1 MKMIGKTNK
10 QEEQEMEGKMNT
22 LIGKD
27 SVITG
32 TIDVKGPLRIDGRIE
47 GKVICGDTV
56 TVGNDGHLKAEI
68 NCKNATIAGRV
79 EGNIKATEKLELQAK
94 AEITGDLQTKWLVI
108 EQGAVFSGAC
118 NMKETA
124 QMAGPG
130 NTYAGAA
137 EKVRE
142 RLEKEEK
149 TAK

>member
-1 MKMIGKTNK
+1 MKIALTNK
-10 QEEQEMEGKMNT
+10 EENQKMEGKMNT

-32 TIDVKGPLRIDGRIE
+32 TIDVKGPLRIDGRVE

-56 TVGNDGHLKAEI
+56 TVGNDGFLKAEV

-124 QMAGPG
+124 QVTS
-130 NTYAGAA
+130 NTYSDAA
-137 EKVRE
+137 SKVRDKQ
-142 RLEKEEK
+142 EKEEK
-149 TAK
+149 TVK